1 MSGLTE
7 RQRAAL
13 LLGEALVT
21 EERVLVA
28 FRDRPNRRLLP
39 LITPVVRRRQRRLA
53 RALAVRR

>member
-1 MSGLTE
+1 M
-7 RQRAAL
+7 
-13 LLGEALVT
+13 VT

-53 RALAVRR
+53 RALAAGR